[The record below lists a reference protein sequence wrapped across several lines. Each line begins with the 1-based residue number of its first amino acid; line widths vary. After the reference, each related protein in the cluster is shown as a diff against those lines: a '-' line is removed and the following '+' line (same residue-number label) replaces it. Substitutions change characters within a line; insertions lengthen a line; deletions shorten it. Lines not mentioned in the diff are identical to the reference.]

1 MSGQEQQQHQVNC
14 WACQVL
20 VQIPLV
26 GEQLLPAP
34 RFKCGWCG
42 AITDT
47 FIGRQQQQLMRDQRR
62 RTCFARLM
70 RCLASMQ
77 WLVVAL
83 VFLLTCSIILL
94 GVAYILPI
102 TCHGA
107 PALFAAS
114 HVATA
119 TLTFLIL
126 FNYAATILTSPG
138 TVAECYLPP
147 VKIGEAVPPLAFD
160 NHRFCYE
167 CQTFKPPDAHH
178 CSTCRTCVVDL
189 DHHCPFVNNCVGRA
203 NMRNF
208 LHFMAATLAAMLFC
222 LAHCLHLIRVYG
234 GKLRQLLGRGKAG
247 LGPGGWDL
255 LTGLGEFLVG
265 CPAPL
270 AAALYISVAGGLVL
284 VSVGSLFWS
293 TVSCLSEGGHGHQH
307 TPACVPGAD
316 IRAPAAKARA
326 LEPVLRRWT
335 AAWTRG
341 AVNVSRV
348 MGGSGVAD
356 WLMPRWGPPD
366 GVLVSS
372 VTKKRS

>member
-1 MSGQEQQQHQVNC
+1 MGPYWLHLSAGPSDSSPAAGPSGSS
-14 WACQVL
+14 
-20 VQIPLV
+20 
-26 GEQLLPAP
+26 PAAEDP
-34 RFKCGWCG
+34 SGSSPAAEDPSDSSSSNKRKAADIGSGLADERAFQFDPATQMGMGLDPG
-42 AITDT
+42 AIQAVSAASGVWDEDGCLDS
-47 FIGRQQQQLMRDQRR
+47 FIRSKLTRSQKAMQLEEEAAVKSQKRWGTRKQLVVFFGNADIGTRGRQQQQLMRDQRR
-62 RTCFARLM
+62 RTCFARFM

-107 PALFAAS
+107 PVLFAAS

-126 FNYAATILTSPG
+126 FNYAAI
-138 TVAECYLPP
+138 
-147 VKIGEAVPPLAFD
+147 KIGEAVPPLAFD

-222 LAHCLHLIRVYG
+222 LAHCLHLIRLYG

-293 TVSCLSEGGHGHQH
+293 TL
-307 TPACVPGAD
+307 P
-316 IRAPAAKARA
+316 
-326 LEPVLRRWT
+326 L
-335 AAWTRG
+335 
-341 AVNVSRV
+341 
-348 MGGSGVAD
+348 
-356 WLMPRWGPPD
+356 
-366 GVLVSS
+366 
-372 VTKKRS
+372 